1 MTLEEK
7 MRLSYYRNISVLD
20 EEHAV
25 IVVQHTE
32 TKALYLRKE
41 LDNYQIDIFKKLM
54 TAPVPNMPRI
64 VEAVEDAGK
73 LIVIESY
80 ITGKTLQQQL
90 DAQGVFPPDKA
101 RSICIQLCNIVGRL
115 HAMNI
120 IHRDIKP
127 DNIILGDD
135 GVLKLLDLDAAK
147 VYKQGESRDTQLIG
161 TREYA
166 APEQYGFGSSS
177 PATDVYAIGVLL
189 NVLVAGT
196 YPGISLT
203 SDPELKA
210 IIQKCTRMEPAERF
224 PSALELR
231 SALTG
236 DSAKVSAGRISA
248 DKTAPPQAAPVVS
261 APDHAPAPFAAGA
274 AVKGLRRF
282 LPPGFRTM
290 KVWKILVASAYYAFL
305 AYLFYRM
312 LTDEYEV
319 SSQSDVFLAAVGMLI
334 FGLSIPVFLCNYLNI
349 WKPFHIERR
358 KTPFLRYLSAVV
370 WEAIFCVVFLG
381 LWRFLLNLL
390 RNMGVI

>member
-1 MTLEEK
+1 MTLEER
-7 MRLSYYRNISVLD
+7 MRLSYYRNVSVLD

-41 LDNYQIDIFKKLM
+41 LDNFQIDIFKKLM

-80 ITGKTLQQQL
+80 ITGETLQHQL
-90 DAQGVFPPDKA
+90 DTQGVFASDKA

-135 GVLKLLDLDAAK
+135 GILKLLDLDAAK

-166 APEQYGFGSSS
+166 APEQYGFGASS

-189 NVLVAGT
+189 NVLVTGT
-196 YPGISLT
+196 YPRISLT
-203 SDPELKA
+203 SDPNLKA
-210 IIQKCTRMEPAERF
+210 IIQKCTRMKPAERY

-231 SALTG
+231 NALASGSAN
-236 DSAKVSAGRISA
+236 VSANKISA
-248 DKTAPPQAAPVVS
+248 DKSAPPQEAPVVS
-261 APDHAPAPFAAGA
+261 APDYAPAPLAEGA
-274 AVKGLRRF
+274 ALKGRRRF

-290 KVWKILVASAYYAFL
+290 KAWKILVASAYYVFLAFL
-305 AYLFYRM
+305 FYKM
-312 LTDEYEV
+312 LTDKYEV

-334 FGLSIPVFLCNYLNI
+334 LGLSIPVFLCNYLNI

-358 KTPFLRYLSAVV
+358 KTPFLRYLSAAV
-370 WEAIFCVVFLG
+370 WEAVFFVAFLG
-381 LWRFLLNLL
+381 LWKLLLTLL